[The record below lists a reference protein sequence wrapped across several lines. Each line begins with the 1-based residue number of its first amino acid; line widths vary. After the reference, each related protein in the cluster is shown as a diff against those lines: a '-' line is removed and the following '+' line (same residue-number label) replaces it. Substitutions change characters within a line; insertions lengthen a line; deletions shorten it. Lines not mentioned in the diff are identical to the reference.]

1 MKKINSFNWK
11 RISFIIIA
19 SIHFIFTFFTDR
31 LYFTPISEDST
42 HILSFI
48 LVKILLFVVLNLFW
62 QMIFELSL
70 GKNEKMRKIF
80 KYAMVYFLPMMVLLL
95 FIWPGPL
102 ADGDISYFMNHEEVY
117 SYNYYLHYL
126 TSLVH
131 IIGLMILPF
140 LTGILIF
147 QNFCY
152 SLIVGYLVYRGVNF
166 FESKLAYLI
175 YLVFIIPSIAYFS
188 LYINRTPIYG
198 YIYILFLSIL
208 IFDFLENRNLTLG
221 KILSLVLLAAILIV
235 LRYEGIYLIVTAPI
249 LMAIAYRMKFKFRD
263 TALLILAIIITMN
276 IINIPQKKWEDLY
289 QGNYTYKRLRPA
301 IVHSLS
307 NMLEYDIEGDFDTID
322 KVMSIGIMREHRD
335 LYNITPFSKGVERE
349 DFTDEEEE
357 AFVEES
363 FRIFL
368 GNPLEFLKVRF
379 KTLHLTSL
387 HSKDSVQN
395 FTYFN
400 SNYGERSLFTEELF
414 PETRDKL
421 LKVLVNNPKE
431 GPMAFRGEKLKLMGI
446 LKNLISYN
454 LYITIAILLIVLI
467 FSLIRLNWFWLLIS
481 LGLLGHGAI
490 IFLLAPAAFFMY
502 YLPIHMVAWLL
513 AILFFISFFT
523 KSVFYRREDL
533 LA

>member
-1 MKKINSFNWK
+1 MNKINGFNKK
-11 RISFIIIA
+11 RIPFIIIA

-48 LVKILLFVVLNLFW
+48 LVKILLFLVLNLFW
-62 QMIFELSL
+62 QMIFEISL
-70 GKNEKMRKIF
+70 GKNEKIRSIF
-80 KYAMVYFLPMMVLLL
+80 KYAMVYFIPMMVLLL

-152 SLIVGYLVYRGVNF
+152 SLIVGYVVYRGVNF
-166 FESKLAYLI
+166 FRSKLAYLI

-208 IFDFLENRNLTLG
+208 IFDFLEKKALNIG
-221 KILSLVLLAAILIV
+221 KIFSLVLLASILVV
-235 LRYEGIYLIVTAPI
+235 LRYEGIYLIITAPI
-249 LMAIAYRMKFKFRD
+249 LIFIAYRLEFKLRD
-263 TALLILAIIITMN
+263 TGLLILAIIITMN
-276 IINIPQKKWEDLY
+276 IINIPQKKWEKLY
-289 QGNYTYKRLRPA
+289 EGNYTYKRLRPA

-307 NMLEYDIEGDFDTID
+307 NMLEYDIEGDFEVID
-322 KVMSIGIMREHRD
+322 RVMSVEIMREHRD
-335 LYNITPFSKGVERE
+335 LYNITPFSMGVERE
-349 DFTDEEEE
+349 DFTDEDEQ
-357 AFVEES
+357 AFIEES
-363 FRIFL
+363 IRIFL
-368 GNPLEFLKVRF
+368 RNPLEFLKVRF
-379 KTLHLTSL
+379 KTLHITSL

-400 SNYGERSLFTEELF
+400 SNYGDRSLFTEELF
-414 PETRDKL
+414 PETRDKV
-421 LKVLVNNPKE
+421 LKVLVNNPEE
-431 GPMAFRGEKLKLMGI
+431 GPMSFRSEKLKKIGN

-454 LYITIAILLIVLI
+454 LYITIFIVSI
-467 FSLIRLNWFWLLIS
+467 ISIISLIRLNWFWLLIS

-490 IFLLAPAAFFMY
+490 IFLLAPATFFMY

-513 AILFFISFFT
+513 VVLFFISFFT
-523 KSVFYRREDL
+523 KSIFYRKEDL
-533 LA
+533 FG